1 MLRSSGGTS
10 SLAAPCCALL
20 CAAVGSQCGWPL
32 TRCHWCRTPSSR
44 STHAARSAAQPPVLQ
59 HQRARREDAK
69 RIAVL
74 QDGLVRHSARQ
85 HQGSYNAQD
94 PVAGPATTSRTRNLY
109 PRRRQ
114 LSRPGHRPARARPV
128 QLSAALQLGVMRSPR
143 ATPKIDVKYIIGGQ
157 SKQIYYF
164 RQSVT

>member
-1 MLRSSGGTS
+1 LN
-10 SLAAPCCALL
+10 
-20 CAAVGSQCGWPL
+20 AVNVRINL
-32 TRCHWCRTPSSR
+32 
-44 STHAARSAAQPPVLQ
+44 
-59 HQRARREDAK
+59 DAK

>member
-1 MLRSSGGTS
+1 MASHEMSLVPDTELTLHPRGSKRGAASSPPAPARPTRS
-10 SLAAPCCALL
+10 
-20 CAAVGSQCGWPL
+20 
-32 TRCHWCRTPSSR
+32 
-44 STHAARSAAQPPVLQ
+44 
-59 HQRARREDAK
+59 DAK

-94 PVAGPATTSRTRNLY
+94 PVAGPTTTSRTRNLY